1 MGLNRGDIPK
11 LLTSGLRT
19 EFMGDKGFGS
29 TQSDV
34 YKTIALE
41 VPSTKA
47 SETYAWLGQLPK
59 MQEWLSERQIKGL
72 SEHGFSII
80 NKDFETTIRVD
91 RNALEDEQY
100 GQLKLLS
107 QMMGQEA
114 RRYYDEYLVSVIEG
128 NGLAYDGQN
137 FFDTD
142 HSEGSSGPQSNAPAA
157 GVAYKV
163 STAAEFVTVL
173 NTVSTAMSQLNG
185 DNGKRFGAKVT
196 HVLVPTALEW
206 LAREAFDPSYRG
218 TGTTT
223 ASEMGKGRVQI
234 IVSEYLATD
243 ATVAYSPVYW
253 LDLSK
258 PIKPFIF
265 QNRKN
270 PEFVALD
277 KTDSYENFMSKG
289 ILYGVDN
296 RFNMG
301 FGLWQLAYK
310 TVGAAS

>member
-19 EFMGDKGFGS
+19 EFMGDKGFGY

-47 SETYAWLGQLPK
+47 QETYAWLGQLPK
-59 MQEWLSERQIKGL
+59 MREWLSERQIKGL
-72 SEHGFSII
+72 SEHSFSII
-80 NKDFETTIRVD
+80 NKDFESTLRVD

-100 GQLKLLS
+100 GQFKLLA

-114 RRYYDEYLVSVIEG
+114 RRFFDEYLIGVIEA
-128 NGLAYDGQN
+128 NGLCYDGQN
-137 FFDTD
+137 MFDTD
-142 HSEGSSGPQSNAPAA
+142 HSEGISGSQSNAPAA
-157 GVAYKV
+157 ASGYTVD
-163 STAAEFVTVL
+163 TAAKFVTVL
-173 NTVSTAMSQLNG
+173 NAVSTAMSLIKG
-185 DNGKRFGAKVT
+185 DNGKFFGAKVT
-196 HVLVPTALEW
+196 HVLVPPCLEW
-206 LAREAFDPSYRG
+206 IAREAFDPTYRG
-218 TGTTT
+218 TGSTT

-234 IVSEYLATD
+234 LVSEYLTPD
-243 ATVAYSPVYW
+243 ATIGYSPVYW

-258 PIKPFIF
+258 PVKPFVF

-270 PEFVALD
+270 TEFVALD

-301 FGLWQLAYK
+301 FGLWQLAFK
-310 TVGAAS
+310 TVGAA

>member
-1 MGLNRGDIPK
+1 MGINRGDIPK
-11 LLTSGLRT
+11 LITSGLRT
-19 EFMGDKGFGS
+19 EFMGDKGMGMA
-29 TQSDV
+29 QSDL
-34 YKTIALE
+34 YKTLALE

-59 MQEWLSERQIKGL
+59 MREWLSERTIMGL
-72 SEHGFSII
+72 SEHGFSIV
-80 NKDFETTIRVD
+80 NKDFESTLRVD

-100 GQLKLLS
+100 GQFKTLAALL
-107 QMMGQEA
+107 GQEA
-114 RRYYDEYLVSVIEG
+114 RRFYDEYLVTVIEA

-142 HSEGSSGPQSNAPAA
+142 HSEGISGSQSNAPAA
-157 GVAYKV
+157 ASGYDFTAANGVA
-163 STAAEFVTVL
+163 VL
-173 NTVSTAMSQLNG
+173 NLVTSAMAQLKG
-185 DNGKRFGAKVT
+185 DNGKHFGAKVT
-196 HVLVPTALEW
+196 HVLVPTSLEW
-206 LAREAFDPSYRG
+206 VARELFDPSYRG

-223 ASEMGKGRVQI
+223 AADMGKGRVQVL
-234 IVSEYLATD
+234 VSEYLTNSATIEH
-243 ATVAYSPVYW
+243 SPVYW

-277 KTDSYENFMSKG
+277 KSDSYENFMSKG

-310 TVGAAS
+310 TVGA

>member
-1 MGLNRGDIPK
+1 MGVNRGDIPK
-11 LLTSGLRT
+11 LITSGLRT
-19 EFMGDKGFGS
+19 EFMGDKGFGL

-59 MQEWLSERQIKGL
+59 MREWLSERTIMGL
-72 SEHGFSII
+72 SEHGFSIV
-80 NKDFETTIRVD
+80 NKDFESTIRVD

-100 GQLKLLS
+100 GQFKVLAGLL
-107 QMMGQEA
+107 GQEA
-114 RRYYDEYLVSVIEG
+114 RRFYDEYLMTVIEA
-128 NGLAYDGQN
+128 NGLCYDGQN

-142 HSEGSSGPQSNAPAA
+142 HSEGISGSQSNAPAA
-157 GVAYKV
+157 ASAYDFTAANGVA
-163 STAAEFVTVL
+163 VL
-173 NTVSTAMSQLNG
+173 NKVASAMAQMKG
-185 DNGKRFGAKVT
+185 DNGKHFGAKVT
-196 HVLVPTALEW
+196 HVLVPTSLEW
-206 LAREAFDPSYRG
+206 VARELFDPTYRG

-223 ASEMGKGRVQI
+223 AADMGKGRVQI
-234 IVSEYLATD
+234 LVSEYLTNES
-243 ATVAYSPVYW
+243 TIEHSPVYW

-258 PIKPFIF
+258 PVKPFIF

-277 KTDSYENFMSKG
+277 KSDSYENFMSKG

-310 TVGAAS
+310 TVGA

>member
-1 MGLNRGDIPK
+1 MGINRGDIPK
-11 LLTSGLRT
+11 LITSGLRT

-59 MQEWLSERQIKGL
+59 MREWLGERTVQGL
-72 SEHGFSII
+72 SEHSFSII
-80 NKDFETTIRVD
+80 NKDFESTLRVD

-100 GQLKLLS
+100 GQFKVLAA
-107 QMMGQEA
+107 MMGQEA
-114 RRYYDEYLVSVIEG
+114 RRFYDEYLMGVIEA
-128 NGLAYDGQN
+128 NGLCYDGQN
-137 FFDTD
+137 MFDTD
-142 HSEGSSGPQSNAPAA
+142 HSEGISGSQSNAPAA
-157 GVAYKV
+157 SSTYTV
-163 STAAEFVTVL
+163 STAAQMVTVL
-173 NTVSTAMSQLNG
+173 NLVVSAMAQIKG
-185 DNGKRFGAKVT
+185 DKNKPFGAKVT
-196 HVLVPTALEW
+196 HILVPTSLEW
-206 LAREAFDPSYRG
+206 VAREAFDPSYRG

-223 ASEMGKGRVQI
+223 ASDMGKGRVQVL
-234 IVSEYLATD
+234 VSEYLTNNATPG
-243 ATVAYSPVYW
+243 YSDVYW

-258 PIKPFIF
+258 PVKPFIF

-270 PEFVALD
+270 TEFVALD
-277 KTDSYENFMSKG
+277 KSDDYENFMSKG

-310 TVGAAS
+310 TKGAA

>member
-1 MGLNRGDIPK
+1 MGVNRGDIPK
-11 LLTSGLRT
+11 LITSGLRT
-19 EFMGDKGFGS
+19 EFMGDKGFGL
-29 TQSDV
+29 TQSDL
-34 YKTIALE
+34 YKTLCIE

-59 MQEWLSERQIKGL
+59 MREWLSERTIMGL

-80 NKDFETTIRVD
+80 NKDFESTIRVD

-100 GQLKLLS
+100 GQFKVLS
-107 QMMGQEA
+107 QLMGQEA
-114 RRYYDEYLVSVIEG
+114 RRFYDEYLISVIEA

-142 HSEGSSGPQSNAPAA
+142 HSSGTSGTQSNAPAA
-157 GVAYKV
+157 SSTYTVT
-163 STAAEFVTVL
+163 TAAQMVAVL
-173 NTVSTAMSQLNG
+173 NLVTSAMAQFKG
-185 DNGKRFGAKVT
+185 DAGKHFGARVT
-196 HVLVPTALEW
+196 HVLVPTSLEW
-206 LAREAFDPSYRG
+206 VAREAFDPTYRG
-218 TGTTT
+218 TGTAT
-223 ASEMGKGRVQI
+223 AADMGKGRVQI
-234 IVSEYLATD
+234 LVSEFLTNNATPG
-243 ATVAYSPVYW
+243 YSPIYW

-258 PIKPFIF
+258 PVKPFIF

-301 FGLWQLAYK
+301 LALWQFAYK
-310 TVGAAS
+310 TTGSV